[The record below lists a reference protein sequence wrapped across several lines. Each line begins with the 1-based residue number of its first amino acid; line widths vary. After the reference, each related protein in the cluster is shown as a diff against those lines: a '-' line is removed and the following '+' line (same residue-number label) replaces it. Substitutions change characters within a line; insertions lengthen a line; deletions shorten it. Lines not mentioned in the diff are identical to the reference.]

1 LDDTDDIAASK
12 TSAFKD
18 NVGMNDFAS
27 APKHP
32 SGELLAF
39 LLKPEN
45 QHYLSR
51 FSRRSY
57 EEKNLVS
64 DRQTRKGGVFVVT
77 SGRLRVYL
85 SYEGREFTLLFLNP
99 GDVFSLHSHAMVEA
113 KQPSEIL
120 VADLESFSEI
130 LVHFPHLSLSAIS
143 TIGKMLSNTTHII
156 EDLVFRDVKSRLL
169 RFLIEST
176 EDKGRAGPMGIEV
189 PFELNTE
196 DVAML
201 IGSTRQSTSSLFN
214 QLIKEGYV
222 VRLNRKLILVKD
234 VEALKRL
241 RDEPPLH
248 EGIE

>member
-1 LDDTDDIAASK
+1 LRQPVDIALHSV
-12 TSAFKD
+12 AFKD

-39 LLKPEN
+39 LLRPEN

-57 EEKNLVS
+57 KEKNLVS
-64 DRQTRKGGVFVVT
+64 DRQTPMGAVFVVT

-85 SYEGREFTLLFLNP
+85 SYEGREFTLLFLHP
-99 GDVFSLHSHAMVEA
+99 GDVFSFHSHAMIEA
-113 KQPSEIL
+113 KEQSGIL
-120 VADLESFSEI
+120 VADLESFAEI
-130 LVHFPHLSLSAIS
+130 LEHFPHLSLSAIS
-143 TIGKMLSNTTHII
+143 TIGKMLRNTTLIL
-156 EDLVFRDVKSRLL
+156 EDLVFRDVKSRLV

-176 EDKGRAGPMGIEV
+176 EEKGRAGPMGIEV

-196 DVAML
+196 EVAML

-214 QLIKEGYV
+214 QLVKDGYI
-222 VRLNRKLILVKD
+222 VRLNRKLILIKD
-234 VEALKRL
+234 VQALKRL
-241 RDEPPLH
+241 RDEPPMRPA
-248 EGIE
+248 IE